1 MKSYTPEELRAALE
15 KQFPMSAQSWHHA
28 TDEVRDLAR
37 YARKTL
43 GLGESHAVNF
53 QLCDTPA
60 KWNTRGINGIIKFYT
75 RMTQEQR
82 DKYIRDHGCLF
93 QN

>member
-1 MKSYTPEELRAALE
+1 MRSYTPGELRDALQ
-15 KQFPMSAQSWHHA
+15 KKFPMGALAWWNA

-37 YARKTL
+37 HARQTL
-43 GLGESHAVNF
+43 GLDESHAVNF

-82 DKYIRDHGCLF
+82 DTYIRDYGCLF
-93 QN
+93 QD